1 MTDGMEG
8 FQERVARIKAA
19 APEKL
24 LAGEPTLAPEQM
36 ADLGTLPRNSAAPSF
51 SDYANELFDTPAVR
65 HGLPLVIAV
74 LGFAAVS
81 ALVPTDTYQV
91 MVRDETY
98 LVQAGAV
105 APFNTS
111 DIANELVDPFVDF
124 ANDVETLEGAYILT
138 K

>member
-1 MTDGMEG
+1 M
-8 FQERVARIKAA
+8 
-19 APEKL
+19 
-24 LAGEPTLAPEQM
+24 
-36 ADLGTLPRNSAAPSF
+36 
-51 SDYANELFDTPAVR
+51 R

-111 DIANELVDPFVDF
+111 EIANELVDPFVDF